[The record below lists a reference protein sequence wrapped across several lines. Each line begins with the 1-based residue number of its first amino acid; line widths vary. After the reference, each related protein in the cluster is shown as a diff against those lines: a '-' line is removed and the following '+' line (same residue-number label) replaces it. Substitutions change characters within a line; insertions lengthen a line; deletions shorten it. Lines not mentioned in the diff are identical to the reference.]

1 MKIISFETK
10 DYELADF
17 ARAKE
22 YGLEATLNTQP
33 LTREN
38 LSAADGYEGVTTL
51 GFSDLR
57 APVIE
62 ELARRGVKY
71 LATRTVGFN
80 HIDLGA
86 AKQCGIRV
94 SSAFYEPY
102 NVADFTVMLMLM
114 LLRKAKISVCR
125 ALVNDF
131 SLDGMC
137 GREMRHLTVGILGAG
152 RIGRAV
158 IRNLSGFGCTILYY
172 DPCVPEGGIPGAQ
185 AADPDTIYRTCD
197 ILSLHMPLTGENRHM
212 INADVFAKMKPGA
225 LLINT
230 ARGGLVDTQALTEAL
245 ESGRLGGAGLDTIE
259 SEEGAVHIDLRAR
272 IVAKRDLFYLKQ
284 FPNVIFTSH
293 YAFFTEEAASAMVQ
307 CALKSLSLFE
317 RGEKNPYEIG

>member
-17 ARAKE
+17 ARAGE
-22 YGLEATLNTQP
+22 YGLQAQLCT
-33 LTREN
+33 EN
-38 LSAADGYEGVTTL
+38 LDESNAERVRGFEGVTTL

-57 APVIE
+57 APMLRR
-62 ELARRGVKY
+62 LAAQGVKY

-80 HIDLGA
+80 HIDLAA
-86 AKQCGIRV
+86 AKECGIRV
-94 SSAFYEPY
+94 SNACYEPY

-137 GREMRHLTVGILGAG
+137 GREMRNLTVGILGAG
-152 RIGRAV
+152 KIGRTV
-158 IRNLSGFGCTILYY
+158 IRNLSGFGCRILYY

-185 AADPDTIYRTCD
+185 FAEPDTIYKTCD
-197 ILSLHMPLTGENRHM
+197 IISLHMPLTQQNRHM
-212 INADVFAKMKPGA
+212 IDAAAFAKMKEGA

-272 IVAKRDLFYLKQ
+272 IVNQRDLFYLKQ

-293 YAFFTEEAASAMVQ
+293 YAFFTEEASSAMVQ
-307 CALKSLSLFE
+307 CALKSFAAFE
-317 RGEKNPYEIG
+317 RGTQNPYEIK